1 MSAGVHIVQDLD
13 FRVGKNQDQSASV
26 AAVPD
31 DSAPVATI
39 SKVSRGH
46 IAPQQFTSVKEWF
59 AYAFS
64 SIEKG
69 K

>member
-1 MSAGVHIVQDLD
+1 VHIVQDLQ
-13 FRVGKNQDQSASV
+13 FMVGKDQGKSSDV

-31 DSAPVATI
+31 DPPPVATI

-46 IAPQQFTSVKEWF
+46 AAPQQAASVKEWF
-59 AYAFS
+59 YYAFS

-69 K
+69 LA